1 MKSNNIL
8 FVLNSNGVGGAEVS
22 VKRMV
27 ADHFKDSHVLTMW
40 NHPNYQE
47 GFWNSL
53 EPNYTHLV
61 DERLG
66 LITFIKSLI
75 RLKEYLNNSELKII
89 QTQLKGADL
98 ILGLFKMV
106 RLIPSNVKL
115 VSCVHNSYSYYYE
128 GSFLNKIVGSIHRF
142 FISNYFEKVIVISRQ
157 DLEDFE
163 SSFKNQLIVIENSI
177 QIPTTRKTS
186 QYSNLSRD
194 NMVISMIG
202 NIKLRKGYDRLADLV
217 NLLESDI
224 INFQINIAGGIEDQS
239 LFNSILELGN
249 KTKNVTIN
257 YVGKISNIFDFL
269 RDSDL
274 LLSLSREEGLPISI
288 LEAMSVNLP
297 LVLSDI
303 SGHRLIIPELIS
315 DRILFQSIEEARDI
329 IINKFQSN
337 ELLEKELKLQFSQ
350 LIERFDFESMCEK
363 YEDVYQSIN

>member
-1 MKSNNIL
+1 MKNYRIL

-27 ADHFKDSHVLTMW
+27 EDHFMESLVLTMW
-40 NHPNYQE
+40 NHPNYQS

-61 DERLG
+61 DEKLG
-66 LITFIKSLI
+66 LITFIKALF
-75 RLKEYLNNSELKII
+75 RLKNFINNSEFKII

-98 ILGLFKMV
+98 ILGFFKMTS
-106 RLIPSNVKL
+106 LLPGSIKL

-128 GSFLNKIVGSIHRF
+128 GSLLNKIVGGIHRF
-142 FISNYFEKVIVISRQ
+142 FISNYFEKVVVISKQ
-157 DLEDFE
+157 DLNEFE
-163 SSFKNQLIVIENSI
+163 STFKNKLVVIENSI
-177 QIPTTRKTS
+177 QIPATRKTS
-186 QYSNLSRD
+186 HYSILSND
-194 NMVISMIG
+194 PMVISMIG
-202 NIKLRKGYDRLADLV
+202 NIKQRKGYDRLQDLV
-217 NLLESDI
+217 TLLENDTN
-224 INFQINIAGGIEDQS
+224 NFQINIAGGIEDQS
-239 LFNSILELGN
+239 LFNLILELGN

-315 DRILFQSIEEARDI
+315 DRILFQSIEEARNI
-329 IINKFQSN
+329 IMNKFQSN
-337 ELLEKELKLQFSQ
+337 ELLETELKLQFSQ
-350 LIERFDFESMCEK
+350 LKERFDFESMCEK